1 MTQRQANA
9 LLAERNRLLD
19 AWRTAENSSKMQIL
33 VRIDDIDERLRT
45 IQQKPVMREVRTRRF
60 IRK

>member
-19 AWRTAENSSKMQIL
+19 AWRTAESSSKMQIL

-45 IQQKPVMREVRTRRF
+45 IQQKPEMREIRTRRF